1 MKRNKNIDAIDNAL
15 LNALNDM
22 TNGKSIFDAFLSK
35 KSKMR
40 KYIKSVSLK
49 GSTKVTIPKGE

>member
-1 MKRNKNIDAIDNAL
+1 MKRNKNIDTIDNAL

-40 KYIKSVSLK
+40 KYIKSVSFK
-49 GSTKVTIPKGE
+49 GTTKVSIPK